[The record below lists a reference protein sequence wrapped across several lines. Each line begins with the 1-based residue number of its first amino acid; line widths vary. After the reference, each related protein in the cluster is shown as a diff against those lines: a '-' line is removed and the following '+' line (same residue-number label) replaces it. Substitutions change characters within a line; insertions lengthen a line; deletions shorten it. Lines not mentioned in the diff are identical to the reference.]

1 MTRRQRARASH
12 VSRVAEEW
20 QLFLGVKRRVRVD
33 RTSRTGGTEGQEGLS
48 RHSPLPEL
56 PRTRVSF
63 SLGVCAC
70 ACPVGDACRR
80 DATGGWSRS
89 SAAERRGDVPS
100 LGRARAARRAWR
112 PFSQVGRL
120 RQAGDGSRRLGS
132 TIVSRR
138 SITHP
143 LFSEKSEHKCVRLG
157 LAGVSAPNDPTLVRT
172 KVLIDNNK

>member
-1 MTRRQRARASH
+1 VTRRQRARASH

-132 TIVSRR
+132 TIVSRP
-138 SITHP
+138 STLTH
-143 LFSEKSEHKCVRLG
+143 FSQRKAST
-157 LAGVSAPNDPTLVRT
+157 SASGWAWPGFLHRT
-172 KVLIDNNK
+172 ILL